1 MAVDDDRR
9 KTACDPPR
17 RSRAPYR
24 PRQYA
29 CGVERTVVCVARQD
43 GARAQEV
50 AQLAAKSLGSRI
62 VDEDILTRA
71 ASDAGV
77 ERDVVA
83 DLERR
88 KSRVMSLLEGFAT
101 AGFAPGYVPAPN
113 LLNEG
118 EPASDEL
125 RGLIRSVIEEV
136 ADAGNAVIVSH
147 AASMALGQREDV
159 LRVLVTA
166 SPKVREQR
174 LAASLGINEKEA
186 ARTIKQSDAGRAD
199 YIKRF
204 YGISAELPTHYD
216 LVINTD
222 QLSPEHAAQ
231 LIVQAAGGSAGRGAT
246 VA

>member
-1 MAVDDDRR
+1 
-9 KTACDPPR
+9 
-17 RSRAPYR
+17 
-24 PRQYA
+24 
-29 CGVERTVVCVARQD
+29 VERTVVCVARQD

-50 AQLAAKSLGSRI
+50 ALLAAKSLGSRV

-71 ASDAGV
+71 AAEAGV
-77 ERDVVA
+77 ERDVVV

-88 KSRVMSLLEGFAT
+88 KSRVMSLLESFAS

-113 LLNEG
+113 ILSEA

-125 RGLIRSVIEEV
+125 RGLIRSIIEEV

-147 AASMALGQREDV
+147 AASMALGQREGV
-159 LRVLVTA
+159 LRVFVTA

-174 LAASLGINEKEA
+174 LAAALGIDEKEA
-186 ARTIKQSDAGRAD
+186 ARTVKQSDAGRAD

-222 QLSPEHAAQ
+222 QLSPEHAAR
-231 LIVQAAGGSAGRGAT
+231 LIVQAAGGRADGHAT
-246 VA
+246 VV

>member
-1 MAVDDDRR
+1 MQRG
-9 KTACDPPR
+9 
-17 RSRAPYR
+17 SSAPYC

-29 CGVERTVVCVARQD
+29 CGVERTVVCLARQD

-50 AQLAAKSLGSRI
+50 AQLAAQSLGSRI

-71 ASDAGV
+71 AAEAGV

-125 RGLIRSVIEEV
+125 RGLIRSVIEEF

-166 SPKVREQR
+166 SPEVREQR
-174 LAASLGINEKEA
+174 LAASLGIDEKEA
-186 ARTIKQSDAGRAD
+186 ARTVKRSDAARAD

-231 LIVQAAGGSAGRGAT
+231 LIVQAAGGRRDGQTA

>member
-1 MAVDDDRR
+1 
-9 KTACDPPR
+9 
-17 RSRAPYR
+17 
-24 PRQYA
+24 
-29 CGVERTVVCVARQD
+29 VERTVICVARQD

-50 AQLAAKSLGSRI
+50 AQLAAKRLDFRL

-71 ASDAGV
+71 AAEAGV

-88 KSRVMSLLEGFAT
+88 KSRVMSLLEGFGS
-101 AGFAPGYVPAPN
+101 AGLAVGYVPAPN
-113 LLNEG
+113 VLSER

-147 AASMALGQREDV
+147 AASMALGERDDV

-166 SPKVREQR
+166 SPRVREQR
-174 LAASLGINEKEA
+174 LAAALEIDEKEA
-186 ARTIKQSDAGRAD
+186 ARTVKQSDAGRAD

-216 LVINTD
+216 VVINTD
-222 QLSPEHAAQ
+222 QLSPERAAR
-231 LIVQAAGGSAGRGAT
+231 LIVQAAGGRADEQAT

>member
-1 MAVDDDRR
+1 
-9 KTACDPPR
+9 
-17 RSRAPYR
+17 
-24 PRQYA
+24 
-29 CGVERTVVCVARQD
+29 VERTVVCVARQD

-62 VDEDILTRA
+62 IDEDILTRA
-71 ASDAGV
+71 AAEAGV

-83 DLERR
+83 DTERR

-113 LLNEG
+113 LLNEK

-147 AASMALGQREDV
+147 AASMALGEREDV

-166 SPKVREQR
+166 SPQVRERR
-174 LAASLGINEKEA
+174 LAATLGIDEKEA
-186 ARTIKQSDAGRAD
+186 ARAVKRSDAGRAD
-199 YIKRF
+199 YIKQF
-204 YGISAELPTHYD
+204 YGISTELPTHYD

-222 QLSPEHAAQ
+222 QLSPERAAQ
-231 LIVQAAGGSAGRGAT
+231 LIVQAAGGRAEGQAP
-246 VA
+246 AA

>member
-1 MAVDDDRR
+1 MDRR
-9 KTACDPPR
+9 KAACNRQR
-17 RSRAPYR
+17 RSSAPYC

-29 CGVERTVVCVARQD
+29 CGVERTVVCLARQD

-50 AQLAAKSLGSRI
+50 AQLAAQSLGSRI

-71 ASDAGV
+71 AAEAGV

-125 RGLIRSVIEEV
+125 RGLIQSVIEEI

-147 AASMALGQREDV
+147 AASMALGQRDDV
-159 LRVLVTA
+159 LRVFVTA
-166 SPKVREQR
+166 SPRVREQR
-174 LAASLGINEKEA
+174 LAASLGIDEKEA
-186 ARTIKQSDAGRAD
+186 ARTVKRSDAGRAD

-231 LIVQAAGGSAGRGAT
+231 LIVQATGGRGDGQTA